1 MRFLPVLAAG
11 LVLSTSVFAA
21 PPLSTL
27 PADVPGVGTCNA
39 DFRYSDI
46 RLRAGGFKA
55 SEDLMGLGLACGLT
69 KTTEIG
75 ADYFHLDGRNYGLG
89 LNGKWQFWNNG
100 QGGALALTGRVDT
113 ARFPGSDGLEYL
125 SSTVGLAYTQRW
137 AQRHEVHANAALAVP
152 DEGDNALGVSLAYGY
167 QFAPEWT
174 ALAEVSKVEDT
185 AAVWGAGLRWQ
196 ASRDWQL
203 GLLVN
208 QTRDEGVRA
217 RELRLT
223 ARLRF

>member
-1 MRFLPVLAAG
+1 MRILSTLAAG
-11 LVLSTSVFAA
+11 LLVSSSVVAA

-27 PADVPGVGTCNA
+27 NADVPGIGNCNA
-39 DFRYSDI
+39 DFRYSDL
-46 RLRAGGFKA
+46 RLRGPGFKA
-55 SEDLMGLGLACGLT
+55 SEDLLGLALACGLT

-75 ADYFHLDGRNYGLG
+75 ADYFHVDGRNYGLG
-89 LNGKWQFWNNG
+89 LTGKWQFWNNA
-100 QGGALALTGRVDT
+100 QGGALALTGRVDS
-113 ARFPGSDGLEYL
+113 ARFAGSDDLDYQG
-125 SSTVGLAYTQRW
+125 SSIGLAYTQRW
-137 AQRHEVHANAALAVP
+137 GQRHEAHANAALLLP
-152 DEGDNALGVSLAYGY
+152 DQGDNALGVSLAYGY

-174 ALAEVSKVEDT
+174 ALAEVGKTEDL

-208 QTRDEGVRA
+208 QSKDEGVRA

-223 ARLRF
+223 ARFSF